1 MPEGDAI
8 IIAENLSKAY
18 RIWKSPADRLKSPFL
33 AGAASMLPKN
43 SSPQRALHSHAARG
57 WRDFYALRDLSL
69 TVRRGEA
76 VGIIGRNGSGKSTL
90 LQIIAGT
97 LQPTQG
103 RIETRGRVAAL
114 LELGAGF
121 NLEFTGRENVYL
133 NAAILG
139 FTHKEVD
146 ARFDDI
152 ARYAEIGDFIDQPV
166 KTYSSGMVVRL
177 AFAVAV
183 NVEPDILIID
193 EALGVGDARF
203 QLKCARTIDRFIAKG
218 VTLLFVS
225 HDASM
230 VKRLCNHAVLLEHG
244 CVVYAGKPNDVVNLY
259 SKLTIE
265 GNSVDSLKADIVALQ
280 AAQTIRAAQVTPTS
294 TVGSTQAG
302 ALQLSQKTA
311 RPIADTQTDG
321 EAPTKQAQALLD
333 EERSHIQLS
342 GQEFAYGGEHGRI
355 LTVTV
360 LDVTRKARTW
370 FTTGERIVVRMVV
383 EADDACPEPIF
394 ALTIKNTAGVEIYG
408 TNTLFSKQPAP
419 ALKAGE
425 KHEVDF
431 TFDLDLMPGHYFF
444 SFGFIHFLGEKLAVL
459 HRRYDAL
466 NVEIHGLDRTFG
478 IANLK
483 AAITSRTLRT
493 SNIQN

>member
-1 MPEGDAI
+1 MPDSDSI
-8 IIAENLSKAY
+8 IIAENISKAY
-18 RIWKSPADRLKSPFL
+18 RIWRSPADRLKSPFIS
-33 AGAASMLPKN
+33 GAASMLPKD
-43 SSPQRALHSHAARG
+43 SPPQRALRKHAARG
-57 WRDFYALRDLSL
+57 WRDFYALRDLSI

-121 NLEFTGRENVYL
+121 NPEFTGRENVYL

-146 ARFDDI
+146 ARFDGI
-152 ARYAEIGDFIDQPV
+152 AAYAEIGDFIDQPV
-166 KTYSSGMVVRL
+166 KTYSSGMIVRL

-183 NVEPDILIID
+183 NVDPDILIID

-265 GNSVDSLKADIVALQ
+265 GHSVDSLKADIAALPSARASASPGETDASPPSSK
-280 AAQTIRAAQVTPTS
+280 AAGP
-294 TVGSTQAG
+294 G
-302 ALQLSQKTA
+302 
-311 RPIADTQTDG
+311 ADTQANGEGPINQAEELLTD
-321 EAPTKQAQALLD
+321 
-333 EERSHIQLS
+333 ERSHVQLS
-342 GQEFAYGGEHGRI
+342 GQEFAYGGELGRI

-370 FTTGERIVVRMVV
+370 FTTGERVVVRMVV
-383 EADDACPEPIF
+383 ETDNDCPEPIF
-394 ALTIKNTAGVEIYG
+394 ALTVKNTAGVEIYG

-425 KHEVDF
+425 QLEVDF

-444 SFGFIHFLGEKLAVL
+444 SFGFIHFVGEKLVVL
-459 HRRYDAL
+459 QRRYDAIDI
-466 NVEIHGLDRTFG
+466 EIHGLDRTFG

-483 AAITSRTLRT
+483 ATITSRPVAAKTG
-493 SNIQN
+493 

>member
-1 MPEGDAI
+1 VSDPI
-8 IIAENLSKAY
+8 ITAKNISKAY
-18 RIWKSPADRLKSPFL
+18 RIWKSPADRLKSPL
-33 AGAASMLPKN
+33 IAGVGSVFPKN
-43 SSPQRALHSHAARG
+43 SPPQRALQRHAARG

-97 LQPTQG
+97 LQPTEG

-121 NLEFTGRENVYL
+121 NPEFTGRENVYL

-146 ARFDDI
+146 ARFDNI
-152 ARYAEIGDFIDQPV
+152 TAYAEIGDFIDQPV

-183 NVEPDILIID
+183 NVDPDILIID

-259 SKLTIE
+259 SKLTID
-265 GNSVDSLKADIVALQ
+265 GNSADSLQADIVALQ
-280 AAQTIRAAQVTPTS
+280 SAQASHAETSPLSPKVVTP
-294 TVGSTQAG
+294 VAGTQAN
-302 ALQLSQKTA
+302 
-311 RPIADTQTDG
+311 D
-321 EAPTKQAQALLD
+321 EAPIKQAEELLAD
-333 EERSHIQLS
+333 ERSHVQLS
-342 GQEFAYGGEHGRI
+342 GQEFAYGGELGRI

-370 FTTGERIVVRMVV
+370 FTTGERVVVRMAV
-383 EADDACPEPIF
+383 ETDDGCPEPIF
-394 ALTIKNTAGVEIYG
+394 ALTVKNTAGVEIYG

-419 ALKAGE
+419 AMKAGE
-425 KHEVDF
+425 QHEVDF
-431 TFDLDLMPGHYFF
+431 TFDLDLMPGHYFL
-444 SFGFIHFLGEKLAVL
+444 SFGFIHFVGEKLVVL
-459 HRRYDAL
+459 HRRYDAIKI
-466 NVEIHGLDRTFG
+466 EIHGLDRTFG

-483 AAITSRTLRT
+483 AAITSRALGNGK
-493 SNIQN
+493 SNNA

>member
-1 MPEGDAI
+1 MPESEAI
-8 IIAENLSKAY
+8 IIAENISKAY
-18 RIWKSPADRLKSPFL
+18 RIWKSPADRLKSPL
-33 AGAASMLPKN
+33 LVGAASMLPKN
-43 SSPQRALHSHAARG
+43 SPPRRALHRQAARG

-97 LQPTQG
+97 LQPTEG
-103 RIETRGRVAAL
+103 RIETHGRVAAL

-121 NLEFTGRENVYL
+121 NPDFTGIENVYL

-139 FTHKEVD
+139 FTRKE
-146 ARFDDI
+146 AEAKIDDI
-152 ARYAEIGDFIDQPV
+152 THYAEIGDFINQPV

-183 NVEPDILIID
+183 NVDPDILIID

-225 HDASM
+225 HDASL

-244 CVVYAGKPNDVVNLY
+244 CVVYAGKPNNVANLY

-265 GNSVDSLKADIVALQ
+265 GHTVDSLKADIAALQ
-280 AAQTIRAAQVTPTS
+280 AAEMS
-294 TVGSTQAG
+294 LSTQAN
-302 ALQLSQKTA
+302 ALLLAPKTA
-311 RPIADTQTDG
+311 RPADGAQSDD
-321 EAPTKQAQALLD
+321 EAPNQQTEVILN
-333 EERSHIQLS
+333 EERSNVQLS
-342 GQEFAYGGEHGRI
+342 GQEFAYGGELGRI
-355 LTVTV
+355 LTVGVWDATGQV
-360 LDVTRKARTW
+360 RTW
-370 FTTGERIVVRMVV
+370 FNTGERIVVRMVV

-408 TNTLFSKQPAP
+408 TNTLFSKQPAS
-419 ALKAGE
+419 ALEAGE
-425 KHEVDF
+425 QHEVAF
-431 TFDLDLMPGHYFF
+431 TFDLNLMPGHYFF
-444 SFGFIHFLGEKLAVL
+444 SFGFIHFVGEELVVL
-459 HRRYDAL
+459 QRRYDAI
-466 NVEIHGLDRTFG
+466 NIEIHGLDRTFG

-483 AAITSRTLRT
+483 AAITSRALPKERNK
-493 SNIQN
+493 SN

>member
-1 MPEGDAI
+1 MSDSI

-33 AGAASMLPKN
+33 AGAASLLPKN
-43 SSPQRALHSHAARG
+43 SLPHRALHQHAARG

-97 LQPTQG
+97 LQPTHG

-121 NLEFTGRENVYL
+121 NPEFTGRENVYL

-152 ARYAEIGDFIDQPV
+152 AAYAEIGDFIEQPV

-183 NVEPDILIID
+183 NVDPDILIID

-230 VKRLCNHAVLLEHG
+230 VKRLCTHAVLIEHG

-265 GNSVDSLKADIVALQ
+265 GNTVDSLKADITALQ
-280 AAQTIRAAQVTPTS
+280 VAAAQVS
-294 TVGSTQAG
+294 ASAG
-302 ALQLSQKTA
+302 QTDSLQLSPKATGSVVDAQ
-311 RPIADTQTDG
+311 ADN
-321 EAPTKQAQALLD
+321 EAPTKQAEALLT
-333 EERSHIQLS
+333 EERSHVQLS
-342 GQEFAYGGEHGRI
+342 GQEFAYGGELGRI

-360 LDVTRKARTW
+360 LDVTRKERTW
-370 FTTGERIVVRMVV
+370 FTTGERVVVRMVV
-383 EADDACPEPIF
+383 EANDDCPEPIF
-394 ALTIKNTAGVEIYG
+394 ALTVKNTAGVEIYG

-425 KHEVDF
+425 QHEVDF
-431 TFDLDLMPGHYFF
+431 TFDLDLMPGHYFL
-444 SFGFIHFLGEKLAVL
+444 SFGFIHFVGEKLVVL
-459 HRRYDAL
+459 HRRYDAI
-466 NVEIHGLDRTFG
+466 NIEIHGLDRTFG
-478 IANLK
+478 IANLY
-483 AAITSRTLRT
+483 AAITSRPLPNKQVT
-493 SNIQN
+493 